1 MAKFTGMEVCEIE
14 VEDSSVVE
22 YVAENYRPEEVFPKT
37 ELQDW
42 ALDNGFVE
50 EDA

>member
-1 MAKFTGMEVCEIE
+1 MAVFTGMEINSVE
-14 VEDSSVVE
+14 VEDDSVVK
-22 YVAENYRPEEVFPKT
+22 YVVANFNPGDVFPKN
-37 ELQDW
+37 ELQEW